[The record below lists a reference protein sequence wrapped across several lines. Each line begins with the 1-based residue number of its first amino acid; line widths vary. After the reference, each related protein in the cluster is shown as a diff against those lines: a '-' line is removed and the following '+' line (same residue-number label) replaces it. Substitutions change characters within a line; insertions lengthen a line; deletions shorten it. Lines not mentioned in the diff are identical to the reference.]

1 MDPIRRL
8 DRPTLRRPKAVLA
21 WEGWNDACDAASGA
35 TAFLLGQ
42 HELEPFAILEP
53 EDFYD
58 FQSSRPKV
66 EIGDGSTRHITWPAT
81 RFYAVE
87 LPDQDRDLVIV
98 VGDEPNLRWKTYTR
112 LVAQVLTDTDVEQ
125 ALTLGAFLAQVAH
138 TVPVPLVSVATDPG
152 LVAAQQLAM
161 SDYEGPTGIA
171 GVMLEAFKEIGM
183 PALSIWAAVPHYLAA
198 NPNPKAMLALLNQ
211 AATAF
216 GISIDTTELA
226 RVAEEFQSRVDE
238 AMAENESF
246 VAYVR
251 RLEKES
257 TGVPSGIID
266 PRESDQLIS
275 EIEQFLRN
283 RDG

>member
-8 DRPTLRRPKAVLA
+8 SRPALRRPQAVLA

-42 HELEPFAILEP
+42 YELEPFAILEP

-66 EIGDGSTRHITWPAT
+66 ETGNGGNRRITWPAT
-81 RFYAVE
+81 RFYAIE
-87 LPDQDRDLVIV
+87 LPEQDRDLVIV
-98 VGDEPNLRWKTYTR
+98 VGNEPNLHWKTYTR
-112 LVAQVLTDTDVEQ
+112 LVAQVLTETDVEQ

-138 TVPVPLVSVATDPG
+138 TVPVPLVGVATDPDI
-152 LVAAQQLAM
+152 VAEHQLAT
-161 SDYEGPTGIA
+161 SDYEGPTGIT
-171 GVMLEAFKEIGM
+171 GVMLEAFREIGM

-198 NPNPKAMLALLNQ
+198 NPNPKAMLALLEK
-211 AATAF
+211 AADTF
-216 GISIDTTELA
+216 GISIDTTELS
-226 RVAEEFQSRVDE
+226 RVADEFQSRVDE

-246 VAYVR
+246 VAYVH
-251 RLEKES
+251 RLERES
-257 TGVPSGIID
+257 TGAPPGVID
-266 PRESDQLIS
+266 PGESDQLIS
-275 EIEQFLRN
+275 EIEHFLRN